1 MKKNLSLFILAL
13 LASCFQFKQSDTQS
27 DAFHITTQA
36 NQEFTFALPARY
48 SAGYKWM
55 LTPESFNP
63 AMVQKIN
70 DTYEIERNA
79 LIGGKGTQ
87 TFIFKA
93 LKKGDATITLFYK
106 RPWENAIEK
115 THTITITIE

>member
-1 MKKNLSLFILAL
+1 MIAL
-13 LASCFQFKQSDTQS
+13 IASCFPFKRSNEGYITPLQ
-27 DAFHITTQA
+27 ITTQA
-36 NQEFTFALPARY
+36 NQEFSFSLPARY

-55 LTPESFNP
+55 LTPESFNTN
-63 AMVQKIN
+63 MLQKIS

-93 LKKGDATITLFYK
+93 LKKGDAEITLFYK
-106 RPWENAIEK
+106 RPWESVIEQI
-115 THTITITIE
+115 HTITITIE